1 MQETLD
7 LALELH
13 CEFGNFYSA
22 MAYPGSAL
30 YEVALRN
37 GWPLPEQ
44 WSGYSQHAVDTLP
57 LPTKYLSGAEV
68 LRFRDQAF
76 ETYFTS
82 PRYLDMIRQ
91 TFGEATVRHIQTMT
105 SHRLVRQHVPALP

>member
-1 MQETLD
+1 
-7 LALELH
+7 
-13 CEFGNFYSA
+13 

-30 YEVALRN
+30 YEAALRN

-76 ETYFTS
+76 QTYFTS
-82 PRYLDMIRQ
+82 PRYVEMVRQKFGEETVEHIRQ
-91 TFGEATVRHIQTMT
+91 MTLHKLERAYATR
-105 SHRLVRQHVPALP
+105 